1 VVFDLDRTLFN
12 PDPRIG
18 RILHEIGTRLNLPTL
33 QNLSRDQI
41 SALASGDRT
50 VIGIEDRALLE
61 RIFGSYSA
69 GTMRTAEFGRLFYYQ
84 ASYLAYDE
92 VIPGAPEFVSRI
104 TKLLDAEPI
113 YLSGRLGPYFE
124 KETRAQLARF
134 NFPGFGK
141 DASRPCH
148 LLLKPESQG
157 LPNDEFKIS
166 EVMAFIQE
174 GKILA
179 VFDDSSRNIRAFR
192 EALPESVPV
201 VRISRG
207 DSKSETEKT
216 IRIRDYSSDP
226 DLIEKI
232 IEQARTCSTLPK
244 P

>member
-1 VVFDLDRTLFN
+1 MVFDLDRTLFN

-18 RILHEIGTRLNLPTL
+18 KILHDIGTRLNLPAL

-41 SALASGDRT
+41 SALAAGDRT
-50 VIGIEDRALLE
+50 AIGIEDRALLE

-69 GTMRTAEFGRLFYYQ
+69 GTMKTAEFGRLFYYQ
-84 ASYLAYDE
+84 ASYLSYDE
-92 VIPGAPEFVSRI
+92 IIPGAPDFVSRI
-104 TKLLDAEPI
+104 TTFLDAEPI

-134 NFPGFGK
+134 DFPGFGK
-141 DASRPCH
+141 NASRPCH
-148 LLLKPESQG
+148 LLLKPETNG
-157 LPNDEFKIS
+157 LQNDEFKIN
-166 EVMAFIQE
+166 EIMAFIRD
-174 GKILA
+174 GRILA
-179 VFDDSSRNIRAFR
+179 VFDDSSRNLRAFR

-207 DSKSETEKT
+207 DSKSESEKT

-232 IEQARTCSTLPK
+232 IEQARACSMLPK